1 MIKIARLLLWVI
13 IISAIAAG
21 AYYMIN
27 RSKEPFHISRGHV
40 NDIETMT
47 RLCAIDIYNEAPV
60 LDTINNKVIFA
71 VQKQSGSIS
80 FDLQNIHTENSG
92 DTLFVTLPKEIV
104 EIKESTEP
112 DSWQIIDTKSLALFI
127 KDRMSLNEENAV
139 KSKLR
144 GRAIR
149 QLYENGTVARARA
162 EAATNLRSFL
172 ENIYRHPVIVIDP
185 TPNGTL
191 SH

>member
-71 VQKQSGSIS
+71 VQNREARSHSIS
-80 FDLQNIHTENSG
+80 RTY
-92 DTLFVTLPKEIV
+92 TPKI
-104 EIKESTEP
+104 P
-112 DSWQIIDTKSLALFI
+112 
-127 KDRMSLNEENAV
+127 
-139 KSKLR
+139 
-144 GRAIR
+144 
-149 QLYENGTVARARA
+149 
-162 EAATNLRSFL
+162 ATHS
-172 ENIYRHPVIVIDP
+172 
-185 TPNGTL
+185 
-191 SH
+191 S